1 MSSVRQKRRGTAVKM
16 EQLENGCLKIF
27 LDDTDMQEMGL
38 RFEDMDYRNT
48 ATREAIARLLEAA
61 HTETGV

>member
-1 MSSVRQKRRGTAVKM
+1 MKM

-38 RFEDMDYRNT
+38 RFEDMRRPIRRPGLT
-48 ATREAIARLLEAA
+48 PRTVCSSRCFPWIK
-61 HTETGV
+61 GV